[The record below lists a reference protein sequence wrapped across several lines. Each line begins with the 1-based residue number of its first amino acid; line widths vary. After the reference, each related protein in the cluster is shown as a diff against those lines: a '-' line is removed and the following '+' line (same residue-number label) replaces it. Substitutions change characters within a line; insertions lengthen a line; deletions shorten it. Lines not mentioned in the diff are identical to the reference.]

1 MLYLLDLDPP
11 ESTELSVELAEI
23 STPSDAFGDKDLR
36 PPLGGG
42 LLQDS
47 RAGGRVL

>member
-1 MLYLLDLDPP
+1 MNYLLDLDPP
-11 ESTELSVELAEI
+11 ERTELSVELAEI
-23 STPSDAFGDKDLR
+23 STPSDAFGDKDR
-36 PPLGGG
+36 RPLGGG